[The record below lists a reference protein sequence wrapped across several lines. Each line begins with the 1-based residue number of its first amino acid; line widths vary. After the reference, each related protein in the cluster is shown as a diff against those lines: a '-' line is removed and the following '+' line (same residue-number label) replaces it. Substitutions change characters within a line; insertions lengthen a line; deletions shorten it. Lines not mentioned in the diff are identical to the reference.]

1 MGSDPTLE
9 DESAYHKETE
19 KDDLDKETAN
29 DDIFARA
36 LVVRDQDSRPCHATD
51 HQCLALF

>member
-29 DDIFARA
+29 DNIFAGT
-36 LVVRDQDSRPCHATD
+36 LVVRDQDPRPCRATD
-51 HQCLALF
+51 H